1 MKKCKRFQLILTCV
15 LYAVLSIMEI
25 ISAYFSAKVIECAET
40 GNREWMWYMILIT
53 CVLLLLTYLGIAAAT
68 AARLLF
74 VSSNAVRMRDEIM
87 GSIFRRPL
95 RSFRGESDAYY
106 LNLLGA
112 DIDIYSLEKLNLIP
126 YIFGCAASI
135 LSSAVLLWRLSPWL
149 FCIGV
154 FLSVLPLYTSKLFSN
169 TTQQRKKIVSQTTQE
184 YTSILK
190 EGIEG
195 YTAIRLGAGQRS
207 FLVRFHTLSVQ
218 KQQAYSA
225 SSMVNTMS
233 TQTLYTMAGF
243 LNIACLGVGGYLV
256 LQGQITIAMLYAA
269 SAYSTSLSNSFSNIM
284 EYLVTMRST
293 KKVTEK
299 LFQERDKSPAQGGNL
314 SPEAPPIVEYENVSF
329 AFGDQYLYQNF
340 YYRFASKGCY
350 AVVGESGSGK
360 TTLLKLL
367 LRYYNEYTGTI
378 RLAGYD
384 IRKISEDVI
393 YDMIGVVNQSP
404 FLFNA
409 SLYENITLFGNTP
422 TKDSEEYQ
430 KLLHSLNLTELAK
443 RVGDTALGDFG
454 DNISGG
460 ERQRINIAR
469 AIRKHPKIIIFD
481 EPTTGLDPENVTLIE
496 KFIFEQKNMT
506 RIVITHNWDESYLS
520 RFDGVVPI
528 GSNASNR
535 PPCLR

>member
-284 EYLVTMRST
+284 DVSYRIG
-293 KKVTEK
+293 
-299 LFQERDKSPAQGGNL
+299 LFQMR
-314 SPEAPPIVEYENVSF
+314 I
-329 AFGDQYLYQNF
+329 
-340 YYRFASKGCY
+340 RF
-350 AVVGESGSGK
+350 
-360 TTLLKLL
+360 L
-367 LRYYNEYTGTI
+367 
-378 RLAGYD
+378 
-384 IRKISEDVI
+384 
-393 YDMIGVVNQSP
+393 
-404 FLFNA
+404 
-409 SLYENITLFGNTP
+409 
-422 TKDSEEYQ
+422 
-430 KLLHSLNLTELAK
+430 
-443 RVGDTALGDFG
+443 
-454 DNISGG
+454 
-460 ERQRINIAR
+460 
-469 AIRKHPKIIIFD
+469 
-481 EPTTGLDPENVTLIE
+481 
-496 KFIFEQKNMT
+496 
-506 RIVITHNWDESYLS
+506 
-520 RFDGVVPI
+520 
-528 GSNASNR
+528 
-535 PPCLR
+535 